1 MARRP
6 TADFISCRKNKPPI
20 PVRFSL
26 SASSSHLRIALK
38 SYSHLTRNRTKSQ
51 PKPVLTTLQNDETSK
66 TYLPRQYRGWM
77 HSSVCRLCN
86 PATQNA
92 KQREHDAGLRFQGYY
107 PKDRRAS

>member
-77 HSSVCRLCN
+77 
-86 PATQNA
+86 PAVFVGCATTQTQTQN
-92 KQREHDAGLRFQGYY
+92 RESMLVASGFKVIT
-107 PKDRRAS
+107 PK